1 MEVITNERAGIPAGN
16 AEQTRNERIM
26 LYMKMINE
34 SVGGEK
40 QNDEH

>member
-1 MEVITNERAGIPAGN
+1 MEVITNGRVGIPAGN
-16 AEQTRNERIM
+16 AERMRKERIM
-26 LYMKMINE
+26 LYKKLFFE

>member
-1 MEVITNERAGIPAGN
+1 MEVITAWNVGIPSN
-16 AEQTRNERIM
+16 DEDLMRKERIM
-26 LYMKMINE
+26 LYMEMICE

>member
-1 MEVITNERAGIPAGN
+1 MEVINNGRAGNPAGN
-16 AEQTRNERIM
+16 AEQMRNERIM